1 MNSTPATLRAV
12 RRRKRRAP
20 TIRSASRFEEL
31 DDMAE
36 PGIGDLISPGW
47 DVFDSEHERIGTVDE
62 VAPTYVAVTGE
73 TGTRLYVPLDAVE
86 AAAGGEVSLDT
97 PASEIGTLG
106 WDAPPA

>member
-1 MNSTPATLRAV
+1 MNSTPATLRGVQHATS
-12 RRRKRRAP
+12 RPP
-20 TIRSASRFEEL
+20 TIGPASVFEEL

-47 DVFDSEHERIGTVDE
+47 DVFDSEHERIGSVDE

-97 PASEIGTLG
+97 PASEIRTLG
-106 WDAPPA
+106 WGSPPE